1 VDIQALEQ
9 IPRDPWNNEYVYM
22 NEGGKP
28 VVISYGADG
37 TSGGEGN
44 DADISS
50 KDLDSGSA
58 RK

>member
-1 VDIQALEQ
+1 MQALEQ
-9 IPRDPWNNEYVYM
+9 VPKDPWSNDYVYM

-28 VVISYGADG
+28 VIISYGADG

-50 KDLDSGSA
+50 KDIAAS
-58 RK
+58 K